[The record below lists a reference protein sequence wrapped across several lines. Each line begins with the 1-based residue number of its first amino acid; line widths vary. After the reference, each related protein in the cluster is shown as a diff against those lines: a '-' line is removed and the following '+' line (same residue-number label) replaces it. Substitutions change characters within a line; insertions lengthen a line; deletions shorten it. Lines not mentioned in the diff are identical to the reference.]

1 MQLRFRPGLA
11 AVGVPLQVDALVLER
26 SPDMFDED
34 FIHSAAA
41 SVHGDPDSGG
51 REHASERDAGEPDAL
66 VGVVATS
73 FASR

>member
-1 MQLRFRPGLA
+1 
-11 AVGVPLQVDALVLER
+11 
-26 SPDMFDED
+26 MFDED
-34 FIHSAAA
+34 LVHSAAA